1 MSTIE
6 VEAKTVE
13 EAIRQACEQL
23 GKPQD
28 QLEIE
33 VISDGSS
40 RMFGIMG
47 GKKARIKAAIK
58 EDVAQDDAVKA
69 KEILENILQRFG
81 ADAQV
86 ASSED
91 DECITLNISGD
102 GSGILIGRKGQ
113 TLDAFQYLVNKIVHR
128 SPRHMKRIVVDAEG
142 YRQRRRETLIDLAKR
157 LSEKAKNR
165 GAPVSTSPLNPFER
179 RIIHL
184 ALQDDAEFTTKSN
197 GEGIFRKVVIF
208 PQKS

>member
-86 ASSED
+86 ESSED

-128 SPRHMKRIVVDAEG
+128 SPRHMKRVVVDAEG

-157 LSEKAKNR
+157 LSEKAKTR

>member
-6 VEAKTVE
+6 VEAKTIE

-58 EDVAQDDAVKA
+58 EDVAQDDAMKA

-81 ADAQV
+81 AAAQV
-86 ASSED
+86 ESSED

-128 SPRHMKRIVVDAEG
+128 SPRHMKRVVVDAEG

-157 LSEKAKNR
+157 LSEKAKTR

-197 GEGIFRKVVIF
+197 GEGMFRKVVIF

>member
-6 VEAKTVE
+6 VEAKSVE

-33 VISDGSS
+33 VISDASS

-47 GKKARIKAAIK
+47 GKKARIKASIK
-58 EDVAQDDAVKA
+58 DDVAQDDAVKA

-86 ASSED
+86 ESSED

-102 GSGILIGRKGQ
+102 GSGILIGRKGL

-128 SPRHMKRIVVDAEG
+128 SPRHMKRVVVDAEG

-157 LSEKAKNR
+157 LSEKAKTR

>member
-47 GKKARIKAAIK
+47 GKKAKIKAAIK

-102 GSGILIGRKGQ
+102 GSGIL
-113 TLDAFQYLVNKIVHR
+113 
-128 SPRHMKRIVVDAEG
+128 
-142 YRQRRRETLIDLAKR
+142 
-157 LSEKAKNR
+157 
-165 GAPVSTSPLNPFER
+165 
-179 RIIHL
+179 
-184 ALQDDAEFTTKSN
+184 
-197 GEGIFRKVVIF
+197 
-208 PQKS
+208 

>member
-86 ASSED
+86 ESSED